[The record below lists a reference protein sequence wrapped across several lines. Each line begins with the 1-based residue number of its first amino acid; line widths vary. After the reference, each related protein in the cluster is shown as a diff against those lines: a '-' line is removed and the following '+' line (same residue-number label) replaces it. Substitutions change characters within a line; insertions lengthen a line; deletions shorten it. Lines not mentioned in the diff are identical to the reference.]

1 MKLTSKIAT
10 DLAMLRAKRD
20 ELIDQEKNLCEK
32 IKAQMQKE
40 DLEEFSPTDS
50 PYKLVLNEFQKR
62 PTNWAHK
69 ALEKVLRRFYGKKW
83 KVELTELEESADRV
97 DQVTLL
103 CQPNPHYKKGAA

>member
-1 MKLTSKIAT
+1 MKLTSKVAT

-20 ELIDQEKNLCEK
+20 ELIDMEKDLCEK
-32 IKAQMQKE
+32 IKAQMQK
-40 DLEEFSPTDS
+40 DDIEEFSPTDS
-50 PYKLVLNEFQKR
+50 PYKLVLNEFEKR

-83 KVELTELEESADRV
+83 KSELGELEQTAERV
-97 DQVTLL
+97 PQATLL